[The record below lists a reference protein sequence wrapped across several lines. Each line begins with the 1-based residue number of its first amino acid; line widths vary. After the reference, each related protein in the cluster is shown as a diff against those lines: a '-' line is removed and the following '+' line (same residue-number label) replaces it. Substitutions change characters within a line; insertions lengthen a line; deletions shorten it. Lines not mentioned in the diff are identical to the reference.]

1 MASLAFRGALKA
13 HARPSLRAFT
23 QSSGFFPLT
32 KLQYDGPLHQTR
44 GAAYVP
50 TILQPSFWRSLVPKS
65 LRRGQ
70 EEQGGVPRRKP
81 WNPATFYIWMFL
93 LIGSQSI
100 QMLTMRG
107 QFAKY
112 TQETEE
118 KLELLRGVIRKI
130 KNGEDVDVQAVLGT
144 GNAQKEKEWEE
155 VMKELENEDKLFN
168 ETRKSKQPATASDAT
183 ASSAA

>member
-1 MASLAFRGALKA
+1 
-13 HARPSLRAFT
+13 
-23 QSSGFFPLT
+23 
-32 KLQYDGPLHQTR
+32 
-44 GAAYVP
+44 
-50 TILQPSFWRSLVPKS
+50 
-65 LRRGQ
+65 
-70 EEQGGVPRRKP
+70 
-81 WNPATFYIWMFL
+81 
-93 LIGSQSI
+93 
-100 QMLTMRG
+100 MLTMRG